1 VTLAVRAAA
10 ARAAAGLEAVGWEVG
25 EGVAVEA
32 VGLAAAETAAKGVV
46 GVGWA
51 VAAAK
56 GDGTAAA
63 ASERGGVEAYSAQ
76 DKAPHFLRRLCDRRV
91 SQRRSSSDGI
101 DSSRTLCSS
110 SGMPRVKCIRTRELL
125 EGERPPSLLK
135 HGLQSVQQRPDAL
148 SVLLEGEL
156 ARGGIAQHVRV
167 HASRGRVARAIHR
180 QRFDG
185 RAVRREVRVVT
196 ARVTVAAV
204 VEQREGREGAEEL
217 RAGGG
222 RGGRGGTK
230 GARGR
235 SGWARWWD

>member
-1 VTLAVRAAA
+1 MRQWAWRRRRRRQKAWWGWGGRWQPQRVTERRRLRAS
-10 ARAAAGLEAVGWEVG
+10 
-25 EGVAVEA
+25 
-32 VGLAAAETAAKGVV
+32 VV
-46 GVGWA
+46 GSRL
-51 VAAAK
+51 
-56 GDGTAAA
+56 TRRRTRRPI
-63 ASERGGVEAYSAQ
+63 SCE
-76 DKAPHFLRRLCDRRV
+76 RLCDRRV
-91 SQRRSSSDGI
+91 SPSRSSSDSI